1 MPAPKPDPV
10 GRIAPA
16 WKGLL
21 GRVGRLTA
29 LCLLVA
35 VLFGAV
41 TAGDLLGSRQRG
53 WQKASE
59 AARQLSLLVG
69 QEIEQ
74 TVGQLDHT
82 LQIAAERLA
91 SPEFAPLSPALR
103 RAYLFDRSVAQEH
116 VRLLFLVDA
125 EGRIALA
132 SREDAGLS
140 PDQAA
145 MDHVRVHRD
154 RSWGGL
160 YISAPLPGPDGQPVV
175 ALSRR
180 LERADGGFA
189 GAVVGLLDLGSI
201 RERLEA
207 HLQGVEGGFVLGLH
221 RHDGLR
227 LVSVTSGA
235 TTHQHDEAMAE
246 IVGAAAWKPND
257 AFILRAPAEDHL
269 LGAFAWVGAQPLL
282 VSATREAADI
292 EAEWRAHA
300 ITLGLTMLGLLVAL
314 LTPIMLLQREVSR
327 RRAAEQ
333 EAWRNS
339 DEFRLLTENSS
350 DMVTRIG
357 PDRKRRYISPA
368 CRRILGQEPADL
380 IGSAPR
386 DVTHPEDRQQ
396 MIDTLRPVY
405 AGEQEEAT
413 SVYRI
418 RHSDGRWIWLEASVR
433 SVRDPVTGLPDGVVA
448 VTRDITERKRLEGEL
463 ARVATE
469 DPLTGLANRRAF
481 DAGFERELH
490 RCAAIGQPVAIL
502 LIDVDHFKP
511 YNDEY
516 GHPEGDACLR
526 RVAAVIAASAIHPL
540 DLAARY
546 GGEEFILLLPG
557 LLLHEAARR
566 AETVR
571 AAVEALAI
579 PHRGADTGHAV
590 VTVSIGLAAAVPGSD
605 AVAMVREAMIQ
616 QADHSLYDAKR
627 LGRNRVAAIGTE
639 DAITW
644 R

>member
-1 MPAPKPDPV
+1 MPAAKPDPARRV
-10 GRIAPA
+10 AQA

-29 LCLLVA
+29 ICLVA
-35 VLFGAV
+35 AGIFGAM
-41 TAGDLLGSRQRG
+41 AADDLLGSRQRS
-53 WQKASE
+53 WQQASDQ
-59 AARQLSLLVG
+59 ARQLSQLIG
-69 QEIEQ
+69 QEVGE
-74 TVGQLDHT
+74 TVGQLDAT
-82 LQIAAERLA
+82 LQLAAERRA
-91 SPEFAPLSPALR
+91 SAEIAAMPPALR
-103 RAYLFDRSVAQEH
+103 RAFLFDRAVAQAH
-116 VRLLFLVDA
+116 VRLIFLVDA

-132 SREDAGLS
+132 SRADAGLP

-145 MDHVRVHRD
+145 MDYVRVHRD

-160 YISAPLPGPDGQPVV
+160 YISAPFPGPDGQPVV
-175 ALSRR
+175 ALSRH
-180 LERADGGFA
+180 LAQADDSFA
-189 GAVVGLLDLGSI
+189 GAVVALLDLGRI
-201 RERLEA
+201 QRRLEV
-207 HLQGVEGGFVLGLH
+207 HLQGVEGGFTLGLH
-221 RHDGLR
+221 RQDGLR
-227 LVSVTSGA
+227 LLSVASGA
-235 TTHQHDEAMAE
+235 ITRQHDEAMAE
-246 IVGAAAWKPND
+246 IIAEAAWKPND
-257 AFILRAPAEDHL
+257 AFALRAPAEDHL

-282 VSATREAADI
+282 VSVTRESADI

-300 ITLGLTMLGLLVAL
+300 ITTGLTMLGLLAAL
-314 LTPIMLLQREVSR
+314 LTPILLLQREVAR
-327 RRAAEQ
+327 RRTAEL
-333 EAWRNS
+333 EARRNS
-339 DEFRLLTENSS
+339 DEFRMLAENSG
-350 DMVTRIG
+350 DMVSRIG
-357 PDRKRRYISPA
+357 PDRTRRYISPA
-368 CRRILGQEPADL
+368 CRRILGQEPSAL
-380 IGSAPR
+380 IGNAPR
-386 DVTHPEDRQQ
+386 DVTHPDDRQQ
-396 MIDTLRPVY
+396 MIETLRPVY
-405 AGEQEEAT
+405 DGALEEAT

-418 RHSDGRWIWLEASVR
+418 RHSDGRWIWLEAMVR
-433 SVRDPVTGLPDGVVA
+433 SVRDPATGLPDGVVA
-448 VTRDITERKRLEGEL
+448 IARDITERKRLEAEL

-490 RCAAIGQPVAIL
+490 RCAGRGLPVAIL

-526 RVAAVIAASAIHPL
+526 RVASAIAASAIHPL

-557 LLLHEAARR
+557 LLLRDAARR

-579 PHRGADTGHAV
+579 PHRGAGPGHAV
-590 VTVSIGLAAAVPGSD
+590 VTVSIGLAAAVPQAD
-605 AVAMVREAMIQ
+605 AVAAVREALIQ

-627 LGRNRVAAIGTE
+627 MGRNRIAATGAE